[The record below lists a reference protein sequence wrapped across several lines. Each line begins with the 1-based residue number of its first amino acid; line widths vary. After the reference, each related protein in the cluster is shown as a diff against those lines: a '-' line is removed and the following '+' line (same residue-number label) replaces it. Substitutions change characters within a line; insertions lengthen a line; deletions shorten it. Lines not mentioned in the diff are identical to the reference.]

1 LSTIE
6 TLADRLIAALPL
18 SRHVARLRN
27 RLSTFADQAAQG
39 LANLGV
45 AALAARQLSREDFA
59 SIGVM
64 LGAHFLMFGFHRAVV
79 VLPYILDQH
88 SPSTETGCWWRVNLL
103 ASAGVGVML
112 ALAAAVLYLWPGQT
126 GLTWVARGLACAAW
140 VSPLLCTA
148 DFARRRLYQ
157 ALHATTAAVSAG
169 LYALLSFSWIMLLP
183 LLIGRHDVWSASG
196 AWAIGAAASAGLS
209 FAMRP
214 ARRGSWREA
223 LDHWR
228 PFKGFSAWQ
237 AATHVPYTLYN
248 NSAVLLIG
256 ALAGP
261 LAASAFTA
269 SRTLA
274 TPASSLVTA
283 VDSLDKPRA
292 ARALKSDGLPGLR
305 RSIGRTRVLL
315 IALTGGY
322 LALIALTAP
331 AVLHLMFGDK
341 YATEATATRIL
352 CGVFFLI
359 GLNQPSETLL
369 IVLRASRMLF
379 ATRMIAAVAAIAGI
393 GWGARVGGL
402 DGACWALALTQVLN
416 LVLLRIA
423 ERQAARAYK
432 ATAAAPLEA

>member
-6 TLADRLIAALPL
+6 TLADRLVAALPF
-18 SRHVARLRN
+18 SRQVARLRN
-27 RLSTFADQAAQG
+27 RLSTFVDQAAQG

-45 AALAARQLSREDFA
+45 AALAARQLSREEFA

-79 VLPYILDQH
+79 TLPYILDQH
-88 SPSTETGCWWRVNLL
+88 SPATETGCWWRVNLVV
-103 ASAGVGVML
+103 SAAIGVVL
-112 ALAAAVLYLWPGQT
+112 ALAAAVLHLWPGPSDL
-126 GLTWVARGLACAAW
+126 GWVARGIACAAV

-157 ALHATTAAVSAG
+157 ALHATTAAVSAI
-169 LYALLSFSWIMLLP
+169 LYALLSFGWIIAAP
-183 LLIGRHDVWSASG
+183 LLLGRQDAWIASG
-196 AWAIGAAASAGLS
+196 AWAIGAAGSAGLS
-209 FAMRP
+209 FALRP
-214 ARRGSWREA
+214 GHRGTWREA
-223 LDHWR
+223 FEHWR

-248 NSAVLLIG
+248 NSAVLVIG

-261 LAASAFTA
+261 LAVSAFTA

-305 RSIGRTRVLL
+305 RSIGRTRILL

-322 LALIALTAP
+322 LAVIALAAP

-341 YATEATATRIL
+341 YLAEAPAVRIL

-359 GLNQPSETLL
+359 GLNQPSETFL
-369 IVLRASRMLF
+369 IVLRESRMLF
-379 ATRMIAAVAAIAGI
+379 VTRTVAAVAALAGVA
-393 GWGARVGGL
+393 WGARVGGL
-402 DGACWALALTQVLN
+402 NGACWALALTQLLN
-416 LVLLRIA
+416 LALLRVA
-423 ERQAARAYK
+423 ERLAALRHARQAPA
-432 ATAAAPLEA
+432 LEAA

>member
-6 TLADRLIAALPL
+6 TLADRLVAALPF
-18 SRHVARLRN
+18 SRQVGRLRN

-45 AALAARQLSREDFA
+45 AALAARQLSREEFA

-79 VLPYILDQH
+79 TLPYILDQH
-88 SPSTETGCWWRVNLL
+88 SPTAETGAWWRVNLI
-103 ASAGVGVML
+103 ASVAIGVLL
-112 ALAAAVLYLWPGQT
+112 ALAAVVLQVWPGQAS
-126 GLTWVARGLACAAW
+126 LAWVARGIACAAV

-157 ALHATTAAVSAG
+157 ALHASTAAVASG
-169 LYALLSFSWIMLLP
+169 LYALLSFGWILTVPWLL
-183 LLIGRHDVWSASG
+183 GRNDAWIAGG
-196 AWAIGAAASAGLS
+196 AWAVGAIGSAALA

-214 ARRGSWREA
+214 GRRGTWREA
-223 LDHWR
+223 FEHWR
-228 PFKGFSAWQ
+228 PFRNFSAWQ
-237 AATHVPYTLYN
+237 AATHLPYTLYN

-305 RSIGRTRVLL
+305 RSIGRTRILL
-315 IALTGGY
+315 TTLTGGY
-322 LALIALTAP
+322 LAAIALAAP

-341 YATEATATRIL
+341 YATEALAVRIL

-359 GLNQPSETLL
+359 GLNQPSETFL
-369 IVLRASRMLF
+369 IVLRESRMLF
-379 ATRMIAAVAAIAGI
+379 VTRTIAAAAALAGVW
-393 GWGARVGGL
+393 WGARIGGL
-402 DGACWALALTQVLN
+402 GGACWALALTQVLN
-416 LVLLRIA
+416 LALLRIA
-423 ERQAARAYK
+423 ERLAALRHARE
-432 ATAAAPLEA
+432 TLVLEAA

>member
-1 LSTIE
+1 MSTIE
-6 TLADRLIAALPL
+6 TLADRLVAALPF
-18 SRHVARLRN
+18 SRQIGRVRN

-45 AALAARQLSREDFA
+45 AALAARQLSREEFA

-79 VLPYILDQH
+79 TLPYILDQH
-88 SPSTETGCWWRVNLL
+88 SPTTEPGCWWRVNLV
-103 ASAGVGVML
+103 ACAAIGVLL
-112 ALAAAVLYLWPGQT
+112 ALAAAILHLWPGQAD
-126 GLTWVARGLACAAW
+126 LAWAARGIACAVV
-140 VSPLLCTA
+140 VSPLLCAA

-157 ALHATTAAVSAG
+157 ALHATTAAVASG
-169 LYALLSFSWIMLLP
+169 LYALLSFGWILAVPRLLERNDAW
-183 LLIGRHDVWSASG
+183 IASG
-196 AWAIGAAASAGLS
+196 AWAIGAVGAAVLS

-214 ARRGSWREA
+214 GRRGTWREA

-228 PFKGFSAWQ
+228 PFRGFTAWQ
-237 AATHVPYTLYN
+237 AATHLPYTLYN
-248 NSAVLLIG
+248 NSAVLVIG

-305 RSIGRTRVLL
+305 RSIGRTRILL

-322 LALIALTAP
+322 LAAVALAAP
-331 AVLHLMFGDK
+331 VVLHLMFGDK
-341 YATEATATRIL
+341 YLAEASAVRIL

-359 GLNQPSETLL
+359 GLNQPSETFL
-369 IVLRASRMLF
+369 IVLRESRMLF
-379 ATRMIAAVAAIAGI
+379 VTRSMAAIAALG
-393 GWGARVGGL
+393 GVWWGARIGGL
-402 DGACWALALTQVLN
+402 DGACWALLLTQGFN
-416 LVLLRIA
+416 LALLRAA
-423 ERQAARAYK
+423 ERLAARAHL
-432 ATAAAPLEA
+432 ASPAVPGGA